1 MGNKPNNTLFRILF
15 AVVLSLMALG
25 AVGSAYAQ
33 SEEPPA
39 PPEGFPYELKL
50 VNAAIE
56 EGEDEARQQWALEG
70 FDPAE
75 FGGNDSDC
83 TNTELD
89 AIRWIDEISAP
100 DEDCLTIFEWS
111 LKDGDSTIASGMYAL
126 EPEEEDQDQAAEWIR
141 FSFEQSTGQVRF
153 VGTLWRLP
161 KGWNGHQLAVDLTAD
176 WQQKNLEEW
185 NVVGLSPTD
194 DYIMGLWAAAE
205 AESDGGEVAP
215 AATAEPTDAE
225 EVFNVANCDEVDE
238 DDNALNYSVSIDK
251 NECTYDVPAAEE
263 VFNVANCDEVDEDD
277 NALNYSVSIDKNEC
291 TYDVPSTNPGNP
303 GGDGVAVP
311 NFFQKLWNLIVGS
324 GTLILVLAIMAL
336 IWWVIVLIRAF
347 RRSWIVGLGILALGF
362 LLTPLVAAIIGE
374 ILLWRAKTTFWTW
387 RPGGGSTA
395 STTTTTS

>member
-251 NECTYDVPAAEE
+251 NECTYDVP
-263 VFNVANCDEVDEDD
+263 
-277 NALNYSVSIDKNEC
+277 
-291 TYDVPSTNPGNP
+291 STNPGNP